1 MIPHTRKALLMVLL
15 LLLAAQSITAQSRTE
30 EAKKRLEGESD
41 DIGVSALI
49 TFLEIGAE
57 FMPEFFYFRAI
68 RPDEVPLR
76 YNAIP
81 YYGRG
86 RYNAGIRNFSGL
98 EDDGKA
104 SLVQLRLNTS
114 MPQGSLAMEQFSGE
128 LKWHIRYWAVH
139 SRYEQLR
146 EATAPYPIRQ
156 FNVAAGRKFRFLEN
170 GDGVLYLGFRT
181 LGLGADH
188 YTGPELMT
196 DFSWYFREPFS
207 AHYTYSSMVQ
217 TYGFINNH
225 EFGLQLHRQN
235 MSFGLSYRWL
245 DILGVHF
252 RTLSFGAGI
261 NF

>member
-1 MIPHTRKALLMVLL
+1 MN
-15 LLLAAQSITAQSRTE
+15 SF
-30 EAKKRLEGESD
+30 AKPRRPTLSDSSMWRLVAS
-41 DIGVSALI
+41 SA
-49 TFLEIGAE
+49 FLKTVTGHCTW
-57 FMPEFFYFRAI
+57 
-68 RPDEVPLR
+68 V
-76 YNAIP
+76 
-81 YYGRG
+81 
-86 RYNAGIRNFSGL
+86 
-98 EDDGKA
+98 
-104 SLVQLRLNTS
+104 
-114 MPQGSLAMEQFSGE
+114 
-128 LKWHIRYWAVH
+128 
-139 SRYEQLR
+139 
-146 EATAPYPIRQ
+146 
-156 FNVAAGRKFRFLEN
+156 
-170 GDGVLYLGFRT
+170 FRT

-207 AHYTYSSMVQ
+207 AHYTYSSMAQ